1 MPHAE
6 LDGVFLHYQLAGQGE
21 PVLMV
26 PGFVTTLRLFD
37 GQMEP
42 VARRHRAIRYDLR
55 GQGDSS
61 APADGYAVDD
71 HARDLALL
79 IEHLNLPPVHL
90 VGASLGGA
98 IAVHLAL
105 GHPEIVRSLT
115 LAGAVV
121 DGFPAWPAEY
131 GDRLRRARKLARS
144 DGPDAALKDWLT
156 HPFFAGTRD
165 LPLLAGSAVR
175 AAGAVW
181 TGSAKGQSAD
191 RSDWQR
197 LAEVAPPTQVLLG
210 DGEVEPVRQIAGG
223 LKAAVPGASLHTV
236 VGAGHLPA
244 WDRPE
249 EFNRLLFAFIDGA
262 ARSER

>member
-1 MPHAE
+1 
-6 LDGVFLHYQLAGQGE
+6 
-21 PVLMV
+21 MV

-42 VARRHRAIRYDLR
+42 VSRHHRAVRYDLR

-61 APADGYAVDD
+61 APTDGYSVDD
-71 HARDLALL
+71 HARDLRLL
-79 IEHLNLPPVHL
+79 IEHLNLPRVHL

-105 GHPEIVRSLT
+105 GHPESVRSLT

-121 DGFPAWPAEY
+121 DGFPEWPAEY
-131 GDRLRRARKLARS
+131 GDRLRRARKLAKS

-165 LPLLAGSAVR
+165 MPLFAATAVR

-181 TGSAKGQSAD
+181 MGSAKGQPGD

-197 LAEVAPPTQVLLG
+197 LTEVAPPTQVVVG
-210 DGEVEPVRQIAGG
+210 DGEVEPVRQVAAG
-223 LKAAVPGASLHTV
+223 LKAAVPRVSFHTV
-236 VGAGHLPA
+236 MGAGHLPA

-249 EFNRLLFAFIDGA
+249 PFNRLLLDFLDSE
-262 ARSER
+262 ARAQ